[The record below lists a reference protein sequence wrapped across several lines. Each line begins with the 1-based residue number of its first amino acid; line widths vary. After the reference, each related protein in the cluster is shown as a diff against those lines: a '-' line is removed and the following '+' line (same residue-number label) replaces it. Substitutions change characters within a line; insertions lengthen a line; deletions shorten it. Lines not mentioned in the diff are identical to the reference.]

1 MKNISIKDLKHR
13 GEISYFVLFPN
24 ETTPKNSIN
33 SSHVSDVGALYFS
46 KILDDDNSVL
56 KLITAT
62 RRGLPFKS
70 LERALHIMSFT
81 LQEWAKF
88 LHISTRSIDRLKK
101 EKKKLNPSQS
111 EKLIDITLLYDYGV
125 DVFGSSEKFS
135 KWLCRPSIALGGVE
149 PKSLL
154 DTNQGILAIK
164 SELSK
169 IEYGVLA

>member
-1 MKNISIKDLKHR
+1 MDTNKSKR
-13 GEISYFVLFPN
+13 GEIAYQILFPDEN
-24 ETTPKNSIN
+24 QSVESQHE
-33 SSHVSDVGALYFS
+33 SVDQVSDVDLIYS
-46 KILDDDNSVL
+46 SRILDDDSSFI
-56 KLITAT
+56 KLINAT

-70 LERALHIMSFT
+70 LSKALVVMPFSI
-81 LQEWAKF
+81 QEWADI

-101 EKKKLNPSQS
+101 ERKKLNISQS
-111 EKLIDITLLYDYGV
+111 EKLIEITLLYDYGV

-135 KWLCRPSIALGGVE
+135 KWLNRSSIALGGLE

-154 DTNQGILAIK
+154 DTNQGIQVVK